1 MRPAEHHCKP
11 LQLPDGEGLDMV
23 QQLRREGRRTPALV
37 LSAIGGRHGLAI
49 AFAPTGIS
57 VALPPCEA

>member
-1 MRPAEHHCKP
+1 
-11 LQLPDGEGLDMV
+11 MV